1 MFCFLKASAVV
12 SATDVI
18 ERQSS
23 FLHFGQMR
31 PEQSNTVSAST
42 VSMFPQA
49 AHPSVTLNLILLP
62 PMLPLIM
69 PNMCSELNYT
79 SALKDNT
86 GRYFAIPACFG

>member
-1 MFCFLKASAVV
+1 MFCFLKVSVIV

-42 VSMFPQA
+42 ESLYPQA
-49 AHPSVTLNLILLP
+49 AQ
-62 PMLPLIM
+62 PM
-69 PNMCSELNYT
+69 
-79 SALKDNT
+79 
-86 GRYFAIPACFG
+86 